1 MSFPYSAASRRQSLS
16 RSAGLSMAA
25 AAVFAVSV
33 SPAAGAGPGCKGD
46 ACRVLEPFGPTLAA
60 AGPSCRS
67 WLTQNFWRRARARD
81 VRNCLARGAQVRA
94 RGGGGPLHLA
104 AAAGNAAGVK
114 LLLAAG
120 ARVDRPTRGGMT
132 ALQFAAATRSA
143 SAQRRQATVKALLA
157 AGARTGARANKGRWT
172 ALHMAA
178 IQGHAGVVKILLA
191 AGADTRL
198 RDRRGRTPLQAA
210 QAARQRGTAQLLASA
225 GRRPSRSATARP
237 GRPDCRG
244 WLTAGFWRR
253 AGTADVRRCLAAGSR
268 VDARTGRGSTP
279 LHWAAYV
286 NNAAAVKALVAA
298 GAKVDARDAR
308 NRTPAHSAASGG
320 AGAAVRA
327 LIAAG
332 ADVSAR
338 SADGR
343 TPADEARSKG
353 RTRIAGLLGASGGR
367 TATAAKPQKPADGGA
382 PGKIAEKKRNAG
394 ARTGTAAP
402 PARTAA
408 KTADA
413 GRNAGAGRPDC
424 NGWLTKKF
432 WRRAG
437 AADVRRCTATGRRL
451 HAYANGWTPLLL
463 AVDVENAAAV
473 AALVAAGANVEWIDK
488 QGYTP
493 LRIAAY
499 HGKIEMVEALVRAG
513 AKIEAKDRKGRTP
526 LQIAAWRGKTEAVK
540 ALVRLGANIEAKDRD
555 GITPLHEAANY
566 GKTEAVKALVRL
578 GANIEAKDRH
588 GYTPLHVAA
597 YHGKTEMAKT
607 LIRLG
612 AKTEARDGQ
621 GNTALHVAVWKGKT
635 EAAEA
640 LIRLGAKIEAKDR
653 EGNTP
658 LHEAAHYGRTEA
670 VEALIRLGANV
681 EATDRE
687 GRTALH
693 RATQNRKTEAVAAL
707 TRLGAKQPLD
717 CKGWLTVD
725 FWRRAGPADIRHC
738 IREGRRATELVRE
751 FRGEHARSAPLHFA
765 AFVNNVPAVKT
776 LLSAHNGR
784 GVATDKNR
792 TVGTPLA
799 VAAKAGSI
807 GAMEALIPAMGS
819 YLGVKLQA
827 LALHKAAKFGR
838 IDSVKVL
845 LRVGVKANSKDI
857 YGSTALHGAAEGGNA
872 EVVKALLAAGAD
884 VNAAAGRPG
893 GWTALHVASK
903 HGRAEAAKALLAG
916 GANIEAKTEDNRTAL
931 SIAENAGNARTASVL
946 TAAGAKAHVSCEDW
960 HGRNWREF
968 WKRAGGADVHRCL
981 AYNVKKYGKKGG
993 IERDTLHLA
1002 AVYGRPEAVK
1012 ALIDAG
1018 AKIDAKVHC
1027 VSCIPHNGDS
1037 GTALHS
1043 AVLAGKTGNVKVLVA
1058 AGADVTARNL
1068 FQLNPLELARAS
1080 GNPAVLEVLTDARKK
1095 LYEQMRSVTQDCGNW
1110 AKWDFWKYGSAADV
1124 KRCVRAGRKAG
1135 ARNKDGWTRLHV
1147 AAYHGNVE
1155 MMKALIA
1162 SGAKVD
1168 AREKDG
1174 GTPLHIAAA
1183 YGTPGALDVLLDA
1196 KANAKAKSRNG
1207 ISPFDAAKKRNKRV
1221 QGTDAYWRLN
1231 EALHE

>member
-1 MSFPYSAASRRQSLS
+1 M
-16 RSAGLSMAA
+16 
-25 AAVFAVSV
+25 
-33 SPAAGAGPGCKGD
+33 
-46 ACRVLEPFGPTLAA
+46 
-60 AGPSCRS
+60 
-67 WLTQNFWRRARARD
+67 
-81 VRNCLARGAQVRA
+81 
-94 RGGGGPLHLA
+94 
-104 AAAGNAAGVK
+104 
-114 LLLAAG
+114 
-120 ARVDRPTRGGMT
+120 
-132 ALQFAAATRSA
+132 
-143 SAQRRQATVKALLA
+143 
-157 AGARTGARANKGRWT
+157 
-172 ALHMAA
+172 
-178 IQGHAGVVKILLA
+178 
-191 AGADTRL
+191 
-198 RDRRGRTPLQAA
+198 
-210 QAARQRGTAQLLASA
+210 RGT
-225 GRRPSRSATARP
+225 G
-237 GRPDCRG
+237 
-244 WLTAGFWRR
+244 
-253 AGTADVRRCLAAGSR
+253 GTG
-268 VDARTGRGSTP
+268 
-279 LHWAAYV
+279 
-286 NNAAAVKALVAA
+286 
-298 GAKVDARDAR
+298 
-308 NRTPAHSAASGG
+308 PAHSAASGG
-320 AGAAVRA
+320 AEATVRA

-367 TATAAKPQKPADGGA
+367 TATAARPPKPADGGS

-394 ARTGTAAP
+394 ARTKTAAP
-402 PARTAA
+402 PAR
-408 KTADA
+408 TADA

-540 ALVRLGANIEAKDRD
+540 ALVRLGAKIEAKDRD

-725 FWRRAGPADIRHC
+725 FWKRAGPADIRHC
-738 IREGRRATELVRE
+738 LSGVRGKGGGNY
-751 FRGEHARSAPLHFA
+751 RTDKKSVYDRKGGTGEHAGSNPFHLA
-765 AFVNNVPAVKT
+765 AYVDNVAAVKT
-776 LLSAHNGR
+776 LLTGPNVSYHLS
-784 GVATDKNR
+784 TKNDS
-792 TVGTPLA
+792 VGYPLD

-807 GAMEALIPAMGS
+807 GAIELLFAAVKRRHGGRELGDALR
-819 YLGVKLQA
+819 V
-827 LALHKAAKFGR
+827 AAKFGKTE
-838 IDSVKVL
+838 SVKTL
-845 LRVGVKANSKDI
+845 IRLGVKVDSKS
-857 YGSTALHGAAEGGNA
+857 YHRRLTALQVAAEGGHA
-872 EVVKALLAAGAD
+872 EVVKALLTAGAD
-884 VNAAAGRPG
+884 VNVGAGR
-893 GWTALHVASK
+893 WTALHEAAK
-903 HGRAEAAKALLAG
+903 RDRAEVAKALLAG
-916 GANIEAKTEDNRTAL
+916 GANIEAKTGDDQTAL
-931 SIAENAGNARTASVL
+931 SIAEKAGNARTARVL
-946 TAAGAKAHVSCEDW
+946 MAAGAKTHVSCKE
-960 HGRNWREF
+960 WRRPDF
-968 WKRAGGADVHRCL
+968 WKRAGGADVQRCL
-981 AYNVKKYGKKGG
+981 SEGKQAIFKVSGFNAGTRSVLVFAAQYGQMG
-993 IERDTLHLA
+993 
-1002 AVYGRPEAVK
+1002 AVK
-1012 ALIDAG
+1012 ALLNAG
-1018 AKIDAKVHC
+1018 VNADQRGRCGMLCPNPKRY
-1027 VSCIPHNGDS
+1027 
-1037 GTALHS
+1037 TALHYAAS
-1043 AVLAGKTGNVKVLVA
+1043 RGHEGIAKLLVG
-1058 AGADVTARNL
+1058 AGADVTIRDTYNL
-1068 FQLNPLELARAS
+1068 TPLDLAKAGGKATVAKILS
-1080 GNPAVLEVLTDARKK
+1080 DARKK
-1095 LYEQMRSVTQDCGNW
+1095 QYERMRSVARDCGNW
-1110 AKWDFWKYGSAADV
+1110 MKSDFWKYGSAADV
-1124 KRCVRAGRKAG
+1124 KRCVRAGRKVG
-1135 ARNKDGWTRLHV
+1135 ARDKNGATRLHY

-1155 MMKALIA
+1155 MMKALL
-1162 SGAKVD
+1162 SSRSKVD
-1168 AREKDG
+1168 SRRADG
-1174 GTPLHIAAA
+1174 LTPLHIAAGW
-1183 YGTPGALDVLLDA
+1183 GTPDAVDALLDA
-1196 KANAKAKSRNG
+1196 KANAKAKSKKGR
-1207 ISPFDAAKKRNKRV
+1207 SPFDLAKKRVNKRLI
-1221 QGTDAYWRLN
+1221 GTDAYWRLN

>member
-143 SAQRRQATVKALLA
+143 SALRRQATVKALLA

-210 QAARQRGTAQLLASA
+210 QAARQRRTAQLLASA
-225 GRRPSRSATARP
+225 GRRPNRAATARP

-540 ALVRLGANIEAKDRD
+540 ALVRLGAKIEAKDRD

-635 EAAEA
+635 EA
-640 LIRLGAKIEAKDR
+640 
-653 EGNTP
+653 
-658 LHEAAHYGRTEA
+658 
-670 VEALIRLGANV
+670 VEALIRLGANI
-681 EATDRE
+681 EAKDRK
-687 GRTALH
+687 GLTALN
-693 RATQNRKTEAVAAL
+693 RATQNRKTEAAAAL
-707 TRLGAKQPLD
+707 TRLGAKKPLD

-725 FWRRAGPADIRHC
+725 FWRRAGPADVGRC
-738 IREGRRATELVRE
+738 IGEGRYAGEAVSGY
-751 FRGEHARSAPLHFA
+751 RGEHAGSRPLHLA
-765 AFVNNVPAVKT
+765 AYVDNVPVVNP
-776 LLSAHNGR
+776 LLSAHNGS
-784 GVATDKNR
+784 GIVGTKNW
-792 TVGTPLA
+792 TVGTPLH

-807 GAMEALIPAMGS
+807 GVIEPLVA
-819 YLGVKLQA
+819 
-827 LALHKAAKFGR
+827 ALHKRYGRGRNFDEMGYGSGALRTAARFGR
-838 IDSVKVL
+838 IESVKEL
-845 LRVGVKANSKDI
+845 LRVGAKANAKNAD
-857 YGSTALHGAAEGGNA
+857 GSTALHEAAKGGHA
-872 EVVKALLAAGAD
+872 KIVKALLAAGAD
-884 VNAAAGRPG
+884 VNVGAGR
-893 GWTALHVASK
+893 WTALHEAAK
-903 HGRAEAAKALLAG
+903 RDRAEVAKALLAG
-916 GANIEAKTEDNRTAL
+916 GANIETKTGDDQTAL
-931 SIAENAGNARTASVL
+931 SIAEKAGNARTARVL
-946 TAAGAKAHVSCEDW
+946 MAAGAKAHVSCKE
-960 HGRNWREF
+960 WRRPDF
-968 WKRAGGADVHRCL
+968 WKRAGGADVQRCL
-981 AYNVKKYGKKGG
+981 SEGKQAIFKVSGFNAGTRSVLVFAAQYGQ
-993 IERDTLHLA
+993 
-1002 AVYGRPEAVK
+1002 
-1012 ALIDAG
+1012 AG
-1018 AKIDAKVHC
+1018 AVNALLNAGVNADQRGRCGMMCPNPKRYA
-1027 VSCIPHNGDS
+1027 
-1037 GTALHS
+1037 ALHYAAS
-1043 AVLAGKTGNVKVLVA
+1043 RGHEGIAKLLVG
-1058 AGADVTARNL
+1058 AGADVTIRDTYNL
-1068 FQLNPLELARAS
+1068 TPLDLAKAGGKATVAKILS
-1080 GNPAVLEVLTDARKK
+1080 DARQQQ
-1095 LYEQMRSVTQDCGNW
+1095 YERMSSVARDCENW
-1110 AKWDFWKYGSAADV
+1110 IKPNFWKYGSAADV

-1135 ARNKDGWTRLHV
+1135 ARDKNGATRLHY
-1147 AAYHGNVE
+1147 AAYYGNVE
-1155 MMKALIA
+1155 MLKALIS

-1168 AREKDG
+1168 SRRADG
-1174 GTPLHIAAA
+1174 LTPLHIAAGW
-1183 YGTPGALDVLLDA
+1183 GTPDAVDALLDA
-1196 KANAKAKSRNG
+1196 KANAKAKSKKGR
-1207 ISPFDAAKKRNKRV
+1207 SPFDLAKKRVNKRLI
-1221 QGTDAYWRLN
+1221 GTDAYWRLN